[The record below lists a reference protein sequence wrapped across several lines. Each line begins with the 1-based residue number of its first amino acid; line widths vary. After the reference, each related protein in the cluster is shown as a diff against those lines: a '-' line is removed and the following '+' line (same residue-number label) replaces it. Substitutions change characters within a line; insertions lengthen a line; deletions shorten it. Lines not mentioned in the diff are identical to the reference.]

1 MSMKNKFLIIIF
13 LIISTLISVVSAAS
27 NTIVTSTIMG
37 RTPLGLLIPLHIE
50 DYFPADVAIMYYNYI
65 AVALV
70 VTWAAFA
77 SQSNESRY
85 TFTTPLFA
93 ALMVW
98 VGWLNAGSSAV
109 SSTQYWGSILLCL
122 VLGAFMYLNDMNHEK
137 YGMPGT
143 GDKLMAV
150 AFMIMCFS
158 AAFGFVASSEFGLFE
173 EDSSGASQNQMCG
186 KAYTCD
192 SAGNI
197 DLSSSVT
204 TVSSSGGIV
213 ESILSDAYFAV
224 QIAIG
229 ALKMAIV
236 VVASVLFFSGVIL
249 AAYPALSASPQVV
262 AFLVVMNVVIW
273 AIYYATF
280 FRWYYKPGVGEG
292 QI

>member
-1 MSMKNKFLIIIF
+1 MKTRL
-13 LIISTLISVVSAAS
+13 TLITIFSLLLISIVSATS
-27 NTIVTSTIMG
+27 NTIVTASIIG

-50 DYFPADVAIMYYNYI
+50 DYLPADTAIMYYNYI
-65 AVALV
+65 AVVLV
-70 VTWAAFA
+70 VVWAAFA

-93 ALMVW
+93 AFMVW
-98 VGWLNAGSSAV
+98 IGWLNAGSSAV
-109 SSTQYWGSILLCL
+109 SAAQYWGSVLLCL
-122 VLGAFMYLNDMNHEK
+122 LLGAFMYLNDMNHEK

-150 AFMIMCFS
+150 AFMVMCFS
-158 AAFGFVASSEFGLFE
+158 AAFGFVASSEFGLFN
-173 EDSSGASQNQMCG
+173 DNSIGSTQNKMCG
-186 KAYTCD
+186 SAYTCD

-204 TVSSSGGIV
+204 TVSSTGGIL
-213 ESILSDAYFAV
+213 ETISSDLYFAAQV
-224 QIAIG
+224 AIG
-229 ALKMAIV
+229 ILKMAAI
-236 VVASVLFFSGVIL
+236 VVASVVFFSGVIL

-262 AFLVVMNVVIW
+262 AFLVVMNLVIW
-273 AIYYATF
+273 AIYFATF

>member
-1 MSMKNKFLIIIF
+1 MKNKWILTIF
-13 LIISTLISVVSAAS
+13 LTSLLTSIVSAAS

-37 RTPLGLLIPLHIE
+37 RTPLGLLIDLHIE

-65 AVALV
+65 AIALV

-85 TFTTPLFA
+85 AFTTPLFA
-93 ALMVW
+93 AVMVW
-98 VGWLNAGSSAV
+98 IGWLNAGSSAV
-109 SSTQYWGSILLCL
+109 SATQYWGSILLCL

-158 AAFGFVASSEFGLFE
+158 AAFGFVASSEFGLFNQE
-173 EDSSGASQNQMCG
+173 STGASQNQMCG
-186 KAYTCD
+186 RAYTCD
-192 SAGNI
+192 SSGNV
-197 DLSSSVT
+197 DLSTSVT

-213 ESILSDAYFAV
+213 ETILSDLYFAT

-236 VVASVLFFSGVIL
+236 VVASVLFFSGVVL
-249 AAYPALSASPQVV
+249 AAYPALLASPQVV
-262 AFLVVMNVVIW
+262 AFLVVMNIVIW

-280 FRWYYKPGVGEG
+280 FRWYYRPGVGEG

>member
-1 MSMKNKFLIIIF
+1 MKIRLALITLF
-13 LIISTLISVVSAAS
+13 SLLLISIVSATS
-27 NTIVTSTIMG
+27 NTIVTASIMG
-37 RTPLGLLIPLHIE
+37 RNPLGLLIDLHIQ
-50 DYFPADVAIMYYNYI
+50 DFLPADTAVMYYNYI
-65 AVALV
+65 AVVLTV
-70 VTWAAFA
+70 VWAAFA

-93 ALMVW
+93 ALMIW
-98 VGWLNAGSSAV
+98 IGWLNAGSSAV
-109 SSTQYWGSILLCL
+109 SATQYWGSVLLCL

-150 AFMIMCFS
+150 AFMIMCFT
-158 AAFGFVASSEFGLFE
+158 AAFGFVASAEFGLFNE
-173 EDSSGASQNQMCG
+173 NSTGATQNKMCG
-186 KAYTCD
+186 SAYTCD

-224 QIAIG
+224 QIAVG
-229 ALKMAIV
+229 ALKTAII

-262 AFLVVMNVVIW
+262 AFLVLMNLVIW